1 MPHTTNSNTH
11 QEDLQ
16 LNPADL
22 RCLVGLLWIDGE
34 VDLDL
39 EDRQHVEMLSA
50 EITAALRHYP
60 ERSIGT
66 VFRTAQ
72 RRVDQL
78 RSTRQKR
85 REM

>member
-1 MPHTTNSNTH
+1 MSMSRTTSTG
-11 QEDLQ
+11 EPLQ
-16 LNPADL
+16 LTDADL

-39 EDRQHVEMLSA
+39 EDRRQVEMLSA
-50 EITAALRHYP
+50 EITAAVRHYP
-60 ERSIGT
+60 DRPIGS

-72 RRVDQL
+72 RRIDQL
-78 RSTRQKR
+78 RSMRQKR